1 MDPQRKAT
9 YHVLPAVLSSDLVV
23 PLRPDRQVVARSGQ
37 RRVGRTTMPFNTGPV
52 MPAPIPADEVQ
63 RLAELHDLNLLDTE
77 PEERLSRLAELAAEA
92 LDMGTVMIGLVDR
105 DRVWFKAAAGAECPP
120 EVKRDRSFAAHA
132 ILSSAPLLI
141 PNLVDDDRFSG
152 HELVSGEA
160 QFRCYAG
167 IALRG
172 PTGQRV
178 GALSLFDRRVRVL
191 DPRELGVLGHLARC
205 VEDEIGR
212 RGTTERIK
220 QKAAER
226 AYYDTLTGLSS
237 RRLYE
242 DRVAQ
247 AIQWASGLGQ
257 RVGIVRLDIDRFRA
271 LNNAEGHEA
280 CDGVLVELAERLTD
294 AFGTTGT
301 VARWHDDEFAVLMP
315 NIHDK
320 GDVGALV
327 QRVRELFAMPFRINE
342 RDHVLSAAIGAGA
355 YPDDGRSAAALL
367 DNAGTALRSARSGS
381 GGGSRI
387 FTAQINLRMARRF
400 ELERRLRWAIE
411 KDHLHLVYQPKVDTN
426 TCRIAGMEALLRWV
440 DPDLGA
446 VSPAE
451 FIPVAEESSLI
462 IDIGEWVLRR
472 ACMQTRRWHDA
483 GLRRVPVAV
492 NVATPQLLDPHF
504 EDSVRTIL
512 EDEGV
517 DPHMIN
523 LEVTEGALIKDTERS
538 IEKMHALSAIGV
550 RFSIDDFGTGYSS
563 LAYLRKLPIHVLKV
577 DRAFVQEMVSNPNDA
592 AIVHAIIAMGQ
603 SLKLRT
609 VAEGVETRE
618 QALFMRA
625 YRCDEIQG
633 FLYSKPVSARDVTGL
648 LRRDEPLG

>member
-9 YHVLPAVLSSDLVV
+9 YHVLPAISAPDLVV
-23 PLRPDRQVVARSGQ
+23 PMRADRQVAERSGH
-37 RRVGRTTMPFNTGPV
+37 RRVGRTTMPFNTAPV
-52 MPAPIPADEVQ
+52 MPAPIPADEMQ
-63 RLAELHDLNLLDTE
+63 RLAELHDLDILDTE
-77 PEERLSRLAELAAEA
+77 PEERLTRLAELAAEA
-92 LDMGTVMIGLVDR
+92 LDMAAVMIGLVDR
-105 DRVWFKAAAGAECPP
+105 ERVWFKAAAGAECPP
-120 EVKRDRSFAAHA
+120 EVDRNSSFAAHT
-132 ILSSAPLLI
+132 ILGSAPLLVSD
-141 PNLVDDDRFSG
+141 LTADDRFAG

-167 IALRG
+167 VALRG
-172 PTGQRV
+172 PSGRHV
-178 GALSLFDRRVRVL
+178 GALSVFDRRVRAL

-205 VEDEIGR
+205 VEDEVRR

-220 QKAAER
+220 QKAVER

-257 RVGIVRLDIDRFRA
+257 RVGVVRLDVDRFRA

-280 CDGVLVELAERLTD
+280 CDGVLIELAERLTE
-294 AFGTTGT
+294 AFGSAGT
-301 VARWHDDEFAVLMP
+301 VARWHDDEFAVLVP
-315 NIHDK
+315 NLTEK
-320 GDVGALV
+320 GDVNELM
-327 QRVRELFAMPFRINE
+327 QRVRQIFSVPFRIKG
-342 RDHVLSAAIGAGA
+342 RDHRLTAAIGAGV
-355 YPDDGRSAAALL
+355 YPEDGRSAAALL
-367 DNAGTALRSARSGS
+367 DNAGTALRSARSGQ
-381 GGGSRI
+381 GGSARI

-400 ELERRLRWAIE
+400 EIERRLRWAIE
-411 KDHLHLVYQPKVDTN
+411 KDQLHLVYQPKVDTN

-440 DPDLGA
+440 DPDLGP
-446 VSPAE
+446 VSPGE

-462 IDIGEWVLRR
+462 IDIGEWVLRQ
-472 ACMQTRRWHDA
+472 ACKQTRRWHDA

-492 NVATPQLLDPHF
+492 NVATAQLLDPHF
-504 EDSVRTIL
+504 EECVRTVI
-512 EDEGV
+512 DEAGV

-538 IEKMHALSAIGV
+538 IEKMHAISALGV

-633 FLYSKPVSARDVTGL
+633 FLYSKPVSAKDLTGL